1 MENVTMS
8 HLTVTEKEHWKQ
20 RISRRIDKAIEAIYA
35 AHPDLKTRI
44 AEAARAEA
52 LRSLGLTQLQQ
63 QIDTIEENE
72 KRNTKQKEATY
83 KQMIAIVI
91 AKSVDDVPY
100 HYYALRPNEVTVA
113 IERRQ
118 AVHEDELL
126 ARDPQGQRIL
136 TLRREKEELLDT
148 VWLATSGKQIKELW
162 QSVAEL
168 LSDEPTELQTQ
179 ALRIEPVKDDSID

>member
-1 MENVTMS
+1 MS

-35 AHPDLKTRI
+35 AHPDLKSRI
-44 AEAARAEA
+44 VEAARAEA

-63 QIDTIEENE
+63 QIDTIEESE
-72 KRNTKQKEATY
+72 KRSTKQKEATY

-91 AKSVDDVPY
+91 GKSVDDVPY

-118 AVHEDELL
+118 AVHEEELL
-126 ARDPQGQRIL
+126 ARDPQGKRIL
-136 TLRREKEELLDT
+136 ALRREKEELLDT

-162 QSVAEL
+162 QSIAEL

-179 ALRIEPVKDDSID
+179 ALRIEPVDSD

>member
-1 MENVTMS
+1 MS

-72 KRNTKQKEATY
+72 KRTSRQKEATY
-83 KQMIAIVI
+83 KLMFAVVVG
-91 AKSVDDVPY
+91 KNVDELPY
-100 HYYALRPNEVTVA
+100 YSHYTLRPNEVTTA

-118 AVHEDELL
+118 TVHEEELL
-126 ARDPQGQRIL
+126 ARDPQGQRVL
-136 TLRREKEELLDT
+136 TLRCEREELLDT

-168 LSDEPTELQTQ
+168 LSEEPTELQTQ
-179 ALRIEPVKDDSID
+179 ALRIEPEESN